1 MDPAGGGIP
10 LAGDTAPEEN
20 TPEVGQGIGA
30 VATDQAIDTVERDRA
45 TDVMATL
52 VLLRLHRE
60 SPVRSQSNNVSTS
73 KRGYASVET
82 SVRMPMITNLDLHHL
97 RLRER

>member
-20 TPEVGQGIGA
+20 APEVGQGIGA
-30 VATDQAIDTVERDRA
+30 VATDQDIDTVERDRA
-45 TDVMATL
+45 ADVMATL

-60 SPVRSQSNNVSTS
+60 SPVRSQSNSVSTS
-73 KRGYASVET
+73 KRGYASVGT
-82 SVRMPMITNLDLHHL
+82 NVRMPMTTGQDLL
-97 RLRER
+97 RLRPRGK